1 MNLFSFVD
9 KYGNYTFDEVSFTE
23 VDNIILSMLSYLDL
37 SGIVSSNKF
46 KKRKLKEVGKDFFE
60 DSNKF
65 EKRFF
70 TLKNAIKVFKNI
82 KDTRRYGDLLLYNFV
97 YKSSGE
103 SQFGALCIEINKNL
117 IYVSF
122 EGTDHL
128 IGGWREDFML
138 SYMFP
143 VLSQRR
149 AISYVNKNFIFG
161 NKKIILGG
169 HSKGGNLA
177 LVAGM
182 KANYF
187 IKRRIVNIY
196 NNDGPGLLSREFESK
211 SYMKIED
218 KLIKIVPS
226 YSIVGLAMC
235 HKSEIEVV
243 RSFKKNFYAHDP
255 LTWVVNDKSFERA
268 DLNSF
273 CVGLDKKVD
282 EWLKKY
288 TYFEREMLVNALFD
302 IFDTLEIDNLMD
314 LVDNKKLIFKIIS
327 ETKDFDDKTVSMIKD
342 FFKVIFKTI
351 SDVTKEEIK
360 SIFVK

>member
-1 MNLFSFVD
+1 MNLFSFID
-9 KYGNYTFDEVSFTE
+9 KYGDYTFDEVSFTE
-23 VDNIILSMLSYLDL
+23 VDNIILSMFSYLDL
-37 SGIVSSNKF
+37 SGIVSGNNF
-46 KKRKLKEVGKDFFE
+46 KKRKLKEVGKEFFE
-60 DSNKF
+60 DSDKCI
-65 EKRFF
+65 KRFI

-82 KDTRRYGDLLLYNFV
+82 KNTKRYGDLFLYNFV
-97 YKSSGE
+97 YKNNGE

-117 IYVSF
+117 VYVSF

-143 VLSQRR
+143 VLSQRM
-149 AISYVNKNFIFG
+149 AINYVNKNFTFG
-161 NKKIILGG
+161 NKRIILGG

-187 IKRRIVNIY
+187 VRRKIVNIY
-196 NNDGPGLLSREFESK
+196 NNDGPGLLTREFESK
-211 SYMKIED
+211 SYKKIED

-226 YSIVGLAMC
+226 YSIVGLIMC
-235 HKSEIEVV
+235 HKSEMEVV

-255 LTWVVNDKSFERA
+255 LTWVVKDKKFERA
-268 DLNSF
+268 ELNSF
-273 CVGLDKKVD
+273 CVGLNKEVD

-288 TYFEREMLVNALFD
+288 TFSERKMLVNALFD
-302 IFDTLEIDNLMD
+302 IFDTLEIDNLLD
-314 LVDNKKLIFKIIS
+314 FVDNKKLIFKIIS
-327 ETKDFDDKTVSMIKD
+327 ETKDLDDNTVGMLKD
-342 FFKVIFKTI
+342 FFKTVLKTI